1 MVVAVPAIAVIV
13 LSVVLVVVS
22 GGINSV
28 RGRSSSTTIAV
39 EVLRVMLLVAVS
51 YTHLTL
57 PTILRV

>member
-1 MVVAVPAIAVIV
+1 MIV

-39 EVLRVMLLVAVS
+39 EVLRVMLLVVS
-51 YTHLTL
+51 LIVLALQAAFT
-57 PTILRV
+57 V